1 MYWNRKWHV
10 YYVVSKR
17 LFFTIFFFFSCS
29 QAFLTCVANLQTCCH
44 TRMLWVVKATVNA
57 VIINGKS
64 VSIMQNKQD
73 YHPMNMFQHARSF
86 MITFE
91 WYTCWDVHLSRQK
104 TQTLF
109 MFLLLLPDKKTTA
122 ENERGLLYVSSYC
135 AIGSKKYSPI
145 IHVEWLTRLLEQVNY
160 VIVGGGCKN
169 IKIYRVVI
177 LILL

>member
-17 LFFTIFFFFSCS
+17 LFFTIFFLFHCS

-73 YHPMNMFQHARSF
+73 YHPMNVFQHARSF

-104 TQTLF
+104 PQTLF

-122 ENERGLLYVSSYC
+122 ENERGLCFFLLRNREQKIFPNYPCRVINPTTGTSQLCYR
-135 AIGSKKYSPI
+135 GW
-145 IHVEWLTRLLEQVNY
+145 WLQEH
-160 VIVGGGCKN
+160 
-169 IKIYRVVI
+169 
-177 LILL
+177 

>member
-73 YHPMNMFQHARSF
+73 YHPMNVFQHARSF

-104 TQTLF
+104 N
-109 MFLLLLPDKKTTA
+109 PDTIYVPTA
-122 ENERGLLYVSSYC
+122 APRQKDDGWEWEGVIYVSSYC

-145 IHVEWLTRLLEQVNY
+145 IHVEWLTPTTGTSQL
-160 VIVGGGCKN
+160 C
-169 IKIYRVVI
+169 YRGWW
-177 LILL
+177 LQEH